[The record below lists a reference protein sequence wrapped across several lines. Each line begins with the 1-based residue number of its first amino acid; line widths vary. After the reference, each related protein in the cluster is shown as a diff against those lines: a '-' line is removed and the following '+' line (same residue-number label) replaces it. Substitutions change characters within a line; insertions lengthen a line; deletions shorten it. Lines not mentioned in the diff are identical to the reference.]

1 MTHSRVMEPTPDL
14 RWYSEVGATRGVHG
28 RCPYATVETCP
39 RFYQS
44 LSLLG
49 EAGSTRIPKEEDD
62 RLLAAWKKSDL
73 WPRTSEQGT
82 SVSGGGSLFSNFCPE
97 VTFDRFGYFATSLS
111 RYSDE
116 IDSGFAHER
125 LAAQGT
131 PGGHPLWSWQHST
144 AQHFTDC
151 PVYSVLKGRPHTLV
165 SAPRA
170 AEPPWWRE
178 HLWKLITAAVIA
190 IISIVAKLLTG

>member
-1 MTHSRVMEPTPDL
+1 VTHSGAIGPKPDQK
-14 RWYSEVGATRGVHG
+14 WYSEVGAARGVQG
-28 RCPYATVETCP
+28 RCPYATIETCP
-39 RFYQS
+39 RFFQS

-49 EAGSTRIPKEEDD
+49 EVGSTRIPKEEDD

-73 WPRTSEQGT
+73 WPRTEEQGT
-82 SVSGGGSLFSNFCPE
+82 GVWGGGSSFSNFCPE

-116 IDSGFAHER
+116 IDSGSAHER
-125 LAAQGT
+125 LAAQGA
-131 PGGHPLWSWQHST
+131 PAGHPLWSWQHAT

-151 PVYSVLKGRPHTLV
+151 PIHSVLNARPHTLV
-165 SAPRA
+165 STPMA

-178 HLWKLITAAVIA
+178 HLWKLITAGVVA
-190 IISIVAKLLTG
+190 IIGILAKLLTG